1 MTNYEYQIVCHIV
14 AARAVKVAATAN
26 FIAQDLALAL
36 YIPRHK
42 DGALR
47 SKLDRDGLAKRR
59 LPSVMLRADA
69 AVYSTRDRS
78 VFMDI
83 CWMIPT
89 AQILFILR

>member
-1 MTNYEYQIVCHIV
+1 M
-14 AARAVKVAATAN
+14 AATAN
-26 FIAQDLALAL
+26 FTVQDLALAL
-36 YIPRHK
+36 YGPRHK

-59 LPSVMLRADA
+59 LLSVMLRADA